1 MLLVIESL
9 VSALLVAGLY
19 LLTQDH
25 LRLPSIATVS
35 AISKLSGHRK
45 TVKEQFVYPFARRL
59 QKIIRLSPYRRRAL
73 EARLISADI
82 MFTPE
87 FYTASAAITSFYIL
101 APALALLFFM
111 PFLSFPLILISVAV
125 FLKEYYAADEYLR
138 KRKEMIEVE
147 IPRLAAT
154 VAESQNYRQD
164 ILPVLQNQAKL
175 CGKAFRHELNLLITD
190 MRTGNRTAALL
201 KFEGR
206 LDSELTSQ
214 LVRGLIGV
222 ERGEDMSAYMQRML
236 INMKGHELSRLGK
249 EAKKR
254 PHELFGANT
263 FLLISIIVFYI
274 VVMGMQLIIS
284 IRTMY

>member
-1 MLLVIESL
+1 MLLFIEVL

-19 LLTQDH
+19 LLTRDH

-35 AISKLSGHRK
+35 AISKLAGHRK
-45 TVKEQFVYPFARRL
+45 TMREQFIYPFARRL
-59 QKIIRLSPYRRRAL
+59 QKLMRLSPYRRRAL
-73 EARLISADI
+73 EARLKSADI
-82 MFTPE
+82 LFTPE
-87 FYTASAAITSFYIL
+87 FYTAAAAVAGLYIL
-101 APALALLFFM
+101 VPALILLFIV
-111 PFLSFPLILISVAV
+111 PLLSIPLILIAVAV

-147 IPRLAAT
+147 IPRLAAA

-175 CGKAFRHELNLLITD
+175 CGKTFRHELNLLITD

-214 LVRGLIGV
+214 LVRGLIGI

-236 INMKGHELSRLGK
+236 INMKSHELNRMGK

-274 VVMGMQLIIS
+274 VVMGMQLIS
-284 IRTMY
+284 TIRTMY